1 MLFFQEKSA
10 HVGCEVRSVR
20 RFEQTTLRPTDA
32 MSPRERA
39 RNGQQAF
46 VLVALLASVHVGVG
60 VVDTNEQQKAA
71 MNAEPRI
78 VRTAIA
84 SQ

>member
-1 MLFFQEKSA
+1 M
-10 HVGCEVRSVR
+10 
-20 RFEQTTLRPTDA
+20 
-32 MSPRERA
+32 
-39 RNGQQAF
+39 
-46 VLVALLASVHVGVG
+46 LVALLASVHVGVG
-60 VVDTNEQQKAA
+60 VVDTNKQQKAA